1 MTTTSTTTTVALLGI
16 VCEAVANA
24 LGVDDDE
31 AAPDATLMDDLG
43 AESIDL
49 LDILF
54 RIERSVGVKIQASDL
69 GDEIQGGIPDEEFG
83 AGGNVSRKGL
93 EHLTT
98 VMPQIDL
105 EALTGKL
112 QAEEIMSHFTVENLA
127 DMVANKAAA
136 SAAS

>member
-1 MTTTSTTTTVALLGI
+1 MADDYFAATQ
-16 VCEAVANA
+16 EAVANA

-31 AAPDATLMDDLG
+31 ATPEATLMDDLG

-83 AGGNVSRKGL
+83 AGGNVSAKGL

-98 VMPQIDL
+98 VMPQIDPD
-105 EALTGKL
+105 EYADKL
-112 QAEEIMSHFTVENLA
+112 PAEEVIMHFTVQNLA
-127 DMVANKAAA
+127 DMVARRAAA
-136 SAAS
+136 KEAA

>member
-1 MTTTSTTTTVALLGI
+1 MADDYLAPVQ
-16 VCEAVANA
+16 EAVAAA

-31 AAPDATLMDDLG
+31 ATPEATLMDDLG

-54 RIERSVGVKIQASDL
+54 RIERAVGVKIQASDL

-98 VMPQIDL
+98 VMPQIDPD
-105 EALTGKL
+105 EYEDKL
-112 QAEEIMSHFTVENLA
+112 PAEEVIMHFTVQNLA
-127 DMVANKAAA
+127 DMVARRAAA
-136 SAAS
+136 KEAA

>member
-1 MTTTSTTTTVALLGI
+1 MADDFLAPVQ
-16 VCEAVANA
+16 EAVANA

-31 AAPDATLMDDLG
+31 ATADATLMDDLG

-54 RIERSVGVKIQASDL
+54 RVERATGVKIQASDL

-98 VMPQIDL
+98 VMPQIDPD
-105 EALTGKL
+105 EYEDKL
-112 QAEEIMSHFTVENLA
+112 PAEEVIMHFTVQNLA
-127 DMVANKAAA
+127 DMVARRAAA
-136 SAAS
+136 KEAA

>member
-1 MTTTSTTTTVALLGI
+1 MTDSNYFEAVQQ
-16 VCEAVANA
+16 AVANA

-69 GDEIQGGIPDEEFG
+69 GDEIQGGIPEEEFG
-83 AGGNVSRKGL
+83 AGGNVSAKGL
-93 EHLTT
+93 AHLTT
-98 VMPQIDL
+98 VMPQMDPD
-105 EALTGKL
+105 EWEGKL
-112 QAEEIMSHFTVENLA
+112 QAEDVINHFTVQNLA
-127 DMVANKAAA
+127 DMVARRAAEKEPA
-136 SAAS
+136 

>member
-1 MTTTSTTTTVALLGI
+1 MADDYLAPVQ
-16 VCEAVANA
+16 EAVAAA

-31 AAPDATLMDDLG
+31 ATPEATLMDDLG

-83 AGGNVSRKGL
+83 AGGNVSAKGL

-98 VMPQIDL
+98 VMPQIDPG
-105 EALTGKL
+105 EYADKL
-112 QAEEIMSHFTVENLA
+112 PAEEVIMHFTVQNLA
-127 DMVANKAAA
+127 DMVARRAAA
-136 SAAS
+136 KEAA

>member
-1 MTTTSTTTTVALLGI
+1 MADDYLAPVQ
-16 VCEAVANA
+16 EAVAAA

-31 AAPDATLMDDLG
+31 ASPDATLMDDLG

-83 AGGNVSRKGL
+83 AGSNVSRKGL

-98 VMPQIDL
+98 VMPQIDPD
-105 EALTGKL
+105 EYEDKL
-112 QAEEIMSHFTVENLA
+112 PAEEVIMHFTVQNLA
-127 DMVANKAAA
+127 DMVARRAAA
-136 SAAS
+136 KEAA

>member
-1 MTTTSTTTTVALLGI
+1 MADKDYFAAVQ
-16 VCEAVANA
+16 EAVANA

-31 AAPDATLMDDLG
+31 ATGDATLMDDLG

-98 VMPQIDL
+98 VMPQIDPD
-105 EALTGKL
+105 EYEDKL
-112 QAEEIMSHFTVENLA
+112 PAEEVIMHFTVQNLA
-127 DMVANKAAA
+127 DMVARRAAEKEPA
-136 SAAS
+136 

>member
-1 MTTTSTTTTVALLGI
+1 MADKDYFAAVQ
-16 VCEAVANA
+16 EAVANA

-31 AAPDATLMDDLG
+31 ATADATLMDDLG

-54 RIERSVGVKIQASDL
+54 RIERSTGVKIQASDL

-93 EHLTT
+93 EHLAT
-98 VMPQIDL
+98 VMPQINPDEYEGKL
-105 EALTGKL
+105 EAE
-112 QAEEIMSHFTVENLA
+112 QVISHFTVANLA
-127 DMVANKAAA
+127 DMVGGRAGAADG
-136 SAAS
+136 